1 MTHISRGPSKIN
13 NHILCTPKCIILTA
27 VPNMLMFNIFEYKRS
42 ACARSAVLISILK
55 MTTAI
60 MPSSSF
66 TLTDKLRQAYNAVL
80 LQISFNLDQQHQEQ
94 LHYYFKGLIPITITD
109 TINILR
115 SLEYNRKIWWED
127 LNLVKEAMHDIGRLD
142 IVKEFTEFEIKR
154 DLTLLLDFYAR
165 KILGLDLDCCS
176 ISVKKVAGHLA
187 RLMAIVRDKINIKTI
202 NLTVESSKDIRKV
215 LVDFEE
221 EIDEGL
227 PGGVLVPL
235 FPSKIALCSH
245 VPTLSQN
252 VFVL

>member
-1 MTHISRGPSKIN
+1 MRHIRR
-13 NHILCTPKCIILTA
+13 
-27 VPNMLMFNIFEYKRS
+27 F
-42 ACARSAVLISILK
+42 
-55 MTTAI
+55 
-60 MPSSSF
+60 
-66 TLTDKLRQAYNAVL
+66 
-80 LQISFNLDQQHQEQ
+80 
-94 LHYYFKGLIPITITD
+94 
-109 TINILR
+109 
-115 SLEYNRKIWWED
+115 
-127 LNLVKEAMHDIGRLD
+127 D
-142 IVKEFTEFEIKR
+142 IVKELTEFEIKR

-176 ISVKKVAGHLA
+176 VDVKKVAGHLA
-187 RLMAIVRDKINIKTI
+187 RLMAIVGDRINIKTI

-215 LVDFEE
+215 LVDFE